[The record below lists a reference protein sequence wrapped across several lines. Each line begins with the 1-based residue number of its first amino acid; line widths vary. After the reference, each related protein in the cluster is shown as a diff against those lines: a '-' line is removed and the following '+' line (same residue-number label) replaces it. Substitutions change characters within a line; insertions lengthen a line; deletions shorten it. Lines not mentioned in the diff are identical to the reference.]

1 MLTSYFY
8 FFRIYPPGGFTN
20 LIQPNSSLENFHL
33 TGNRT
38 STARNSPSTPIS
50 RGIPLG
56 ESNAQDKETIDVDE
70 DEPVEDGRTERRL
83 NYSKDEDIRLVSNL
97 S

>member
-1 MLTSYFY
+1 M
-8 FFRIYPPGGFTN
+8 YPPNGFSNFLQSNTS
-20 LIQPNSSLENFHL
+20 PENFHL
-33 TGNRT
+33 VGT
-38 STARNSPSTPIS
+38 SRISPTAPSSGGTP
-50 RGIPLG
+50 PG
-56 ESNAQDKETIDVDE
+56 ESNAQDKVTIDVDE